1 MSNHS
6 ASRQR
11 HMQQGH
17 LVWRYRSTGTTG
29 TGSTPTSPVTW
40 IRRLSLMPW
49 GTSISLLGTIHLV
62 HTYAFGHFLP
72 PPPPGKQN
80 DVTVTIIWPF
90 VHSTYLVFWEQ
101 LVLCTVLRR
110 RKNHF
115 KNQNS
120 CFFFQ
125 NQEALVCKPLF
136 PHVSNAFSQQPLS
149 YWQKCY
155 SLNLS
160 ETRTL
165 IRCLVGMDQK
175 TCKCF
180 CIKAFLRLLGF
191 FDTFKGLPFLA
202 AARPILNHF
211 ASTINSI
218 FISRFS

>member
-1 MSNHS
+1 M
-6 ASRQR
+6 
-11 HMQQGH
+11 
-17 LVWRYRSTGTTG
+17 TTSELKKIPE
-29 TGSTPTSPVTW
+29 TT
-40 IRRLSLMPW
+40 
-49 GTSISLLGTIHLV
+49 
-62 HTYAFGHFLP
+62 
-72 PPPPGKQN
+72 PPPGN
-80 DVTVTIIWPF
+80 PEGC
-90 VHSTYLVFWEQ
+90 TYLVFWEQ

-165 IRCLVGMDQK
+165 IRCLGRNGKKYATSRKRKTLQK
-175 TCKCF
+175 FALLFLTRMIPLINF
-180 CIKAFLRLLGF
+180 RASMSAFG
-191 FDTFKGLPFLA
+191 
-202 AARPILNHF
+202 
-211 ASTINSI
+211 
-218 FISRFS
+218 

>member
-1 MSNHS
+1 MAVHRAARIKIFTYACPPLSS
-6 ASRQR
+6 GVPKVITGSPRSKFCAYVPCARLWR
-11 HMQQGH
+11 RM
-17 LVWRYRSTGTTG
+17 VWRKQ
-29 TGSTPTSPVTW
+29 
-40 IRRLSLMPW
+40 W
-49 GTSISLLGTIHLV
+49 GLRGEKKNVKPILLLCSVWCIAL
-62 HTYAFGHFLP
+62 
-72 PPPPGKQN
+72 
-80 DVTVTIIWPF
+80 WP
-90 VHSTYLVFWEQ
+90 HHHHTYLVFWEQ

-165 IRCLVGMDQK
+165 IRWVAGLAPATCRNEYFFQK
-175 TCKCF
+175 MICF
-180 CIKAFLRLLGF
+180 IFQPRLHCRGW
-191 FDTFKGLPFLA
+191 P
-202 AARPILNHF
+202 
-211 ASTINSI
+211 
-218 FISRFS
+218 SRTV

>member
-1 MSNHS
+1 MKI
-6 ASRQR
+6 AQI
-11 HMQQGH
+11 
-17 LVWRYRSTGTTG
+17 LVAG
-29 TGSTPTSPVTW
+29 
-40 IRRLSLMPW
+40 
-49 GTSISLLGTIHLV
+49 LLGFSRV
-62 HTYAFGHFLP
+62 GAFFSSRGSLIFANRVDLTLLYP
-72 PPPPGKQN
+72 PPP
-80 DVTVTIIWPF
+80 
-90 VHSTYLVFWEQ
+90 TYLVFWEQ

-165 IRCLVGMDQK
+165 IRCQGRTVSKPHIRFIFAQSQPHCMFNS
-175 TCKCF
+175 TRSPYECS
-180 CIKAFLRLLGF
+180 GF
-191 FDTFKGLPFLA
+191 
-202 AARPILNHF
+202 R
-211 ASTINSI
+211 
-218 FISRFS
+218 